1 MPWKVLITAPYILP
15 VIDSFIPYLAEN
27 DITVVI
33 AKVEERLEEDELLPL
48 LDDIDGVV
56 CGDDRFTARV
66 IDAAPKLRVIAKWGT
81 GVDSIDPV
89 SAARRGI
96 RICRTPN
103 AFTEPVADTVL
114 GYMLCFARN
123 LPFMDRA
130 MKAGEWEK
138 IPGRALNECTLGVVG
153 IGAVGSAVLRRA
165 APFGMKLLGTDIREI
180 ERDHVQALNVS
191 MVSLDELLEQ
201 SDFVSL
207 NCDLTE
213 TSHHLISRDQLA
225 AMKDTAVLIN
235 TSRGSVVDEGALVV
249 ALQSGEIAGAG
260 MDVFEHEPLS
270 MDNPLLALDNALIA
284 PHNSNSS
291 PIAWERVHESTLRQ
305 LIEGLKET
313 Q

>member
-1 MPWKVLITAPYILP
+1 MRWKVLVTAPYILP
-15 VIDSFIPYLAEN
+15 VIDKFTGYLAEN
-27 DITVVI
+27 DISVVT
-33 AKVEERLEEDELLPL
+33 ANVKERLEEDELLAL

-81 GVDSIDPV
+81 GIDSIDAKA
-89 SAARRGI
+89 AARRGI
-96 RICRTPN
+96 RICRTPD

-130 MKAGEWEK
+130 MKAGEWKK
-138 IPGRALNECTLGVVG
+138 IPGRALNECTLGVIGV
-153 IGAVGSAVLRRA
+153 GAVGTAVLRRA
-165 APFGMKLLGTDIREI
+165 APFGMTLLGADIREI
-180 ERDHVQALNVS
+180 DSDELRALKVS
-191 MVSLDELLEQ
+191 MVSQGDLLER

-207 NCDLTE
+207 NCDLNA
-213 TSHHLISRDQLA
+213 TSVHLISGEQLA
-225 AMKDTAVLIN
+225 AMKKTAVLIN
-235 TSRGSVVDEGALVV
+235 TSRGPVVDEAALIA
-249 ALQSGEIAGAG
+249 ALRTGEIAGAG
-260 MDVFEHEPLS
+260 MDVFEHEPLGA
-270 MDNPLLALDNALIA
+270 DNPLLALDNVLIA

-291 PIAWERVHESTLRQ
+291 PTAWERVHQSTLRQ